1 MKINDLKIGTQLK
14 IGFGIIL
21 LLIAITGA
29 LSWMQ
34 NNQLALQTKNMYNH
48 PLKVR
53 RALGVIESNVLN
65 ISRNMKEMFLVNSEL
80 ERSDTYH
87 EIEKSRDLVS
97 KQLSILYDAY
107 LGPHSDIDNLKDL
120 FLQYN
125 ILHDATYQLIRD
137 GKIDIAKERTNSG
150 SGITGILVE
159 RVLEKITIIDEYAI
173 AKSDQFYSDSVSIQK
188 GQNTTNLI
196 FIFSSLFLASIIIA
210 LLTRNILRPLA
221 IITDATKSLKD
232 GDLSVRS
239 NYNSKNE
246 FGHLSDGYNEMAD
259 KIEEIMSLNNNSA
272 HLAEIML
279 SEDIADKFSLKVVS
293 SLMQLCN
300 AQIGAMYLISDD
312 KTTYNHFSCIG
323 IDKEACKPVSAKMH
337 QGEFGI
343 SLATKK
349 ISHITNIP
357 DDTQFKFSTVSGTF
371 KPREIIT
378 IPIVSE
384 NEIEAIISL
393 VTIKSFTESS
403 LKLIDAILPML
414 SARLMGVMAYR
425 KIIMFSSQLES
436 QNTEL
441 EIQRKEMAAQSNE
454 LIEQNEELEQQKK
467 QLSEASRLKTVFLS
481 NMSHELR
488 TPLNSVISL
497 SGVLNRR
504 LEGKINEEEYS
515 YIDVIERNGKHLL
528 SLINDILDISRIE
541 SGKEEVKWS
550 KFKFDSMVSD
560 LIVMIKPEADKK
572 GLKITSVL
580 NGLPEIISDY
590 EKCQHIIQ
598 NILGNAVKYTDS
610 GSIDIGGKQIDN
622 KIIIT
627 ISDTGIGIAKENI
640 SGIFNEFQQ
649 ADSSNSRRF
658 EGTGLGLAIAKK
670 YAEILGG
677 NIKVTSELGKGTV
690 FTITLPTKSISTN
703 GESVNQ
709 GLINS
714 LTTSISQDINP
725 QEKTILLVEDSEP
738 AMIQLKDILETT
750 GYTILEAK
758 DGVQALE
765 VLKDNIPD
773 AMILDLMMP
782 EMDGFELLKTI
793 RDKKETSKLPVVI
806 LSAKY
811 ITSEELSFLKYNQ
824 VRQLIQ
830 KGSIDRERLL
840 QVVSEV
846 VMVDADGI
854 KKKAP
859 KRLINKSSNG
869 RPLVLVV
876 EDNPDNMIT
885 IKAMLANRC
894 ETIEAG
900 DGIQCIEMAKKHNPS
915 LILMDIN
922 LPNLSGTDALIE
934 LRKDPN
940 FENTPVIA
948 ITAGAL
954 KEDRD
959 KILEV
964 GFDGYISKPID
975 NAIFNS
981 YLDKYI

>member
-21 LLIAITGA
+21 LLIAITGT
-29 LSWMQ
+29 LSWVQ
-34 NNQLALQTKNMYNH
+34 NNQLALQTKNMYDH

-53 RALGVIESNVLN
+53 RALGVIESNVIN
-65 ISRNMKEMFLVNSEL
+65 ISRNMKEMVLIKSDTEIL
-80 ERSDTYH
+80 DTYH
-87 EIEKSRDLVS
+87 KIEMSRDLVS
-97 KQLSILYDAY
+97 RQLSILYDAY

-125 ILHDATYQLIRD
+125 ILHDETFQLIRE
-137 GKIDIAKERTNSG
+137 GKIDIAKSRTKSG

-159 RVLEKITIIDEYAI
+159 RVLEKITVIDEYAI
-173 AKSDQFYSDSVSIQK
+173 AKSDQFYNDSVSIQK

-210 LLTRNILRPLA
+210 LLTRNILRPLV
-221 IITDATKSLKD
+221 ILTDAANSLKE
-232 GDLSVRS
+232 GQMSVRS
-239 NYNSKNE
+239 NYKSNNE

-259 KIEEIMSLNNNSA
+259 RVEDIISLNNKSA
-272 HLAEIML
+272 QLADIML
-279 SEDIADKFSLKVVS
+279 SEDIAEKFSLKVLT
-293 SLMQLCN
+293 SLMELCN
-300 AQIGAMYLISDD
+300 AQIGALYLLSDD
-312 KTTYNHFSCIG
+312 NNTFNHFSCIG
-323 IDKEACKPVSAKMH
+323 IDKEVCKPFSAKMN

-357 DDTQFKFSTVSGTF
+357 DDTQFTFSTVSGTF

-384 NEIEAIISL
+384 NKIEAIVSL

-403 LKLIDAILPML
+403 LNLIDTILPML
-414 SARLMGVMAYR
+414 SARLIGVLAYR
-425 KIIMFSSQLES
+425 KIISFSQQLES

-441 EIQRKEMAAQSNE
+441 EAQRKEMSAQSSE

-467 QLSEASRLKTVFLS
+467 QLSEANRLKTVFLS

-515 YIDVIERNGKHLL
+515 FIDIIERNGKHLL

-541 SGKEEVKWS
+541 SGKEEINLS
-550 KFKFDSMVSD
+550 KFKLDSMVSD
-560 LIVMIKPEADKK
+560 LITMIKPEADRKS
-572 GLKITSVL
+572 LKITSLL
-580 NGLPEIISDY
+580 NGLPDIVSDY
-590 EKCQHIIQ
+590 EKYQHIMQ
-598 NILGNAVKYTDS
+598 NVIGNAVKYTDV
-610 GSIDIGGKQIDN
+610 GSIDIGAKHIDN
-622 KIIIT
+622 NIVIT
-627 ISDTGIGIAKENI
+627 VSDTGIGIGKENI
-640 SGIFNEFQQ
+640 SGIFDEFQQ

-670 YAEILGG
+670 YCDILGG
-677 NIKVTSELGKGTV
+677 SIVATSELGKGSV
-690 FTITLPTKSISTN
+690 FIITLPIK
-703 GESVNQ
+703 SVNIK
-709 GLINS
+709 GET
-714 LTTSISQDINP
+714 LTDGILNRVNTSVTQNINP
-725 QEKTILLVEDSEP
+725 NEKTILLVEDSEP
-738 AMIQLKDILETT
+738 AMIQLKDILETA
-750 GYTILEAK
+750 GYNILEANN
-758 DGVQALE
+758 GIQALE

-793 RDKKETSKLPVVI
+793 REKKETSKLPVVI

-811 ITSEELSFLKYNQ
+811 ITNEELSFLKYNQ

-830 KGSIDRERLL
+830 KGSIDRDRLL

-846 VMVDADGI
+846 VIVDED
-854 KKKAP
+854 KFEKKAP
-859 KRLINKSSNG
+859 KKFTKKTSNG
-869 RPLVLVV
+869 KPLVLVV
-876 EDNPDNMIT
+876 EDNPDNMTT

-922 LPNLSGTDALIE
+922 LPNLNGADALVQ
-934 LRKDPN
+934 LRKDPQ

-948 ITAGAL
+948 VTAGAL

-959 KILEV
+959 EMLEI
-964 GFDGYISKPID
+964 GFNGYISKPID
-975 NAIFNS
+975 NIIFNS